1 MSDAIMAFNMVR
13 GRSTFFDAQIPRKTM
28 SQSFHSSLY
37 VGKVLEQTS
46 STYHKFVLSSPDS
59 NLFLPSINY
68 YDFSEILAIKSLY
81 LMILVTHSIISYL
94 YKATKYFIILHNR
107 ISFLWQNSKL
117 WDSKPQ
123 NGTWWKQKG

>member
-28 SQSFHSSLY
+28 SPSFHSRLY
-37 VGKVLEQTS
+37 VWKVLEQTS

-68 YDFSEILAIKSLY
+68 YDFSEILAINKV
-81 LMILVTHSIISYL
+81 IVFNDISY
-94 YKATKYFIILHNR
+94 
-107 ISFLWQNSKL
+107 S
-117 WDSKPQ
+117 
-123 NGTWWKQKG
+123 

>member
-1 MSDAIMAFNMVR
+1 MMSDAIMAFNMVR

-46 STYHKFVLSSPDS
+46 STYHKNLPSTPDS

-68 YDFSEILAIKSLY
+68 YDFNKILAIKRLY
-81 LMILVTHSIISYL
+81 LMILVTRNIFNIL
-94 YKATKYFIILHNR
+94 LEVYFIFVSNDSR
-107 ISFLWQNSKL
+107 IIF
-117 WDSKPQ
+117 P
-123 NGTWWKQKG
+123 

>member
-46 STYHKFVLSSPDS
+46 STYHKNLPSTPDS

-68 YDFSEILAIKSLY
+68 YDFNKILAIKRLY
-81 LMILVTHSIISYL
+81 LMILVTRNIFNIL
-94 YKATKYFIILHNR
+94 LEVYFIFVSNDSRIIFPWKKCKNR
-107 ISFLWQNSKL
+107 GIAI
-117 WDSKPQ
+117 DVIEHEI
-123 NGTWWKQKG
+123 KQ